1 VNKTRLITDD
11 FDAWLTGLQVPWT
24 PQQIAIVR
32 RAYALG
38 TPRGLAVADTLAEL
52 HVDHEVMTVA
62 LLYAALSEGKI
73 SLQFV
78 KDNYGVIIARL
89 VDGVTRLDII
99 GDFHRQGGNAQAQL
113 ENLRRMLL
121 AMAQDIRVVLIK
133 LVIRL
138 NEMHTLSALPTGEQ
152 KRIAQETLDVF
163 TPLANRLGM
172 GQLKWELEDLSLRYL
187 EPETYQRLTQVLDER
202 RADRERYIA
211 TVVDKLKTELQKVN
225 IQAEVFGRA
234 KHIYSIWRKMQ
245 RKQLPFE
252 QIFDIRAV
260 RVLVPTKAD
269 CYAALGIVHAL
280 WNHIREE
287 FDDYIAKP
295 KPNGYQ
301 SLHTAV
307 IGPGGKTLEVQIRT
321 QEMHQSAELG
331 VAAHWLYKEAGA
343 GRSGHPPQ
351 QIAWLRQMLE
361 WKEEI
366 TNADDFLDRFKSEAL
381 QDRVYVVTPKGAIM
395 ELSQGATPL
404 DFAYHIHTE
413 VGHCCRGAR
422 VNGHIVPL
430 TYELKNGELVDIITA
445 KNGAPSR
452 DWLSPHLGYLKTS
465 RAQAKVRQW
474 FKQQD
479 QEKNTA
485 AGRTALEREFQRL
498 DIDLRQ
504 VNLQQLA
511 EKLNFTKPDELYA
524 AIGHGDITTG
534 QVAAKIQG
542 LVLPPPPETLRIV
555 RRPRTESGKGEI
567 RIRGV
572 GNLLTQIG
580 HCCSPVPFEPIIG
593 YITRGRGVTI
603 HRQDCANL
611 LELANRHRERL
622 IEVEWGEEEATY
634 PVDIQIDAY
643 DRPGLLRDITSVLVN
658 EKVNVLAST
667 TRTDPQTSMAR
678 MMLTLEITD
687 LEQLSRILD
696 RIAQLPNIASV
707 GRRGNGLAKPREQML
722 RLSAKIS

>member
-1 VNKTRLITDD
+1 
-11 FDAWLTGLQVPWT
+11 
-24 PQQIAIVR
+24 
-32 RAYALG
+32 
-38 TPRGLAVADTLAEL
+38 
-52 HVDHEVMTVA
+52 
-62 LLYAALSEGKI
+62 
-73 SLQFV
+73 
-78 KDNYGVIIARL
+78 
-89 VDGVTRLDII
+89 
-99 GDFHRQGGNAQAQL
+99 
-113 ENLRRMLL
+113 
-121 AMAQDIRVVLIK
+121 
-133 LVIRL
+133 
-138 NEMHTLSALPTGEQ
+138 
-152 KRIAQETLDVF
+152 
-163 TPLANRLGM
+163 
-172 GQLKWELEDLSLRYL
+172 
-187 EPETYQRLTQVLDER
+187 
-202 RADRERYIA
+202 
-211 TVVDKLKTELQKVN
+211 
-225 IQAEVFGRA
+225 
-234 KHIYSIWRKMQ
+234 
-245 RKQLPFE
+245 
-252 QIFDIRAV
+252 
-260 RVLVPTKAD
+260 
-269 CYAALGIVHAL
+269 
-280 WNHIREE
+280 
-287 FDDYIAKP
+287 
-295 KPNGYQ
+295 
-301 SLHTAV
+301 
-307 IGPGGKTLEVQIRT
+307 
-321 QEMHQSAELG
+321 
-331 VAAHWLYKEAGA
+331 
-343 GRSGHPPQ
+343 
-351 QIAWLRQMLE
+351 MLE

-366 TNADDFLDRFKSEAL
+366 TNADDFLDRFKSEAF
-381 QDRVYVVTPKGAIM
+381 QDRVYVVTPKGTIM

-413 VGHCCRGAR
+413 VGHRCRGAR

-479 QEKNTA
+479 QEKNMA

-524 AIGHGDITTG
+524 AIGRGDITTG

-542 LVLPPPPETLRIV
+542 LILPPPPETLRIV
-555 RRPRTESGKGEI
+555 RRPRTEAGKGEI

-603 HRQDCANL
+603 HRRDCANL

-622 IEVEWGEEEATY
+622 IEVEWGEEETTY

-678 MMLTLEITD
+678 MVLTLEITD

-696 RIAQLPNIASV
+696 RITQLSNILSV
-707 GRRGNGLAKPREQML
+707 GRRGNGSARARGQEL
-722 RLSAKIS
+722 RLSAKTNVS